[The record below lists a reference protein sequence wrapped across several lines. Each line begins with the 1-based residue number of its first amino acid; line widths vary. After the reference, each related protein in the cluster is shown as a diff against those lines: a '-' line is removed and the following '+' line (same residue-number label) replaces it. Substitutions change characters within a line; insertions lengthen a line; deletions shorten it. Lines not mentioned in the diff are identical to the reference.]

1 MPAVAMEPW
10 LRARQL
16 PCPWLYIST
25 QAPAPHF
32 LLLPPPLASLALPQ
46 TTSSNQHKSCPVSSH
61 QPSICG
67 TRLPLP
73 ASPVPPSRSYSRRSR
88 LLPTSVLCRLG
99 TQPQLYSTSP
109 HTQVAAS
116 GCSPIN
122 PQRPVSIRLN
132 LKKKKSSSG
141 PLRPFLFSIPKKSL
155 LPEIG
160 VPDFL
165 QIPPLLWQL
174 GSHLAP

>member
-1 MPAVAMEPW
+1 MRLLRSIRMTTICGNKNTTDEACGWSMDGCPQW
-10 LRARQL
+10 QWNLGLRARQL
-16 PCPWLYIST
+16 PCPRFYIST

-46 TTSSNQHKSCPVSSH
+46 TTPSNQHQSCPVSSH

-132 LKKKKSSSG
+132 LKKK
-141 PLRPFLFSIPKKSL
+141 I
-155 LPEIG
+155 
-160 VPDFL
+160 
-165 QIPPLLWQL
+165 
-174 GSHLAP
+174 